1 MRVVVELTS
10 HNVRF
15 VKFILKITEVTKKI
29 KNCVKYTTCYNIIM
43 EILIVTLILTLSIII
58 IQKTKQTQ
66 QKQKYQIK
74 YNYQI
79 KKSVMTIA
87 EVSFYKKLTSA
98 LHDNFIIVP
107 QAHLS
112 MIFNHT
118 VYGQNWRGAFS
129 VINGKSIDFL
139 IIDRGTFQPL
149 LGIELDD
156 SSHERH
162 DRQER
167 DKIVNT
173 IFKQTNLPLVR
184 FSTGEWNTPNDINQ
198 KVLPLLESDTTTDT
212 YSDTQNSL
220 HQA

>member
-1 MRVVVELTS
+1 
-10 HNVRF
+10 
-15 VKFILKITEVTKKI
+15 
-29 KNCVKYTTCYNIIM
+29 M
-43 EILIVTLILTLSIII
+43 EILITTLILTLLIVIIT
-58 IQKTKQTQ
+58 QKTKQTQ
-66 QKQKYQIK
+66 QKQNYQIK
-74 YNYQI
+74 YKYQT

-87 EVSFYKKLTSA
+87 EGNFYKKLTSA

-139 IIDRGTFQPL
+139 IINRGTFQPL

-162 DRQER
+162 NRQER
-167 DKIVNT
+167 DKIVNA
-173 IFKQTNLPLVR
+173 IFKQTNLPLIH
-184 FSTGEWNTPNDINQ
+184 FSTGEWNTPDDINQ
-198 KVLPLLESDTTTDT
+198 KVLPLLESDTTTNT
-212 YSDTQNSL
+212 YSDTQDSL

>member
-1 MRVVVELTS
+1 
-10 HNVRF
+10 
-15 VKFILKITEVTKKI
+15 
-29 KNCVKYTTCYNIIM
+29 M
-43 EILIVTLILTLSIII
+43 EILITTLILTLLIVIIT
-58 IQKTKQTQ
+58 QKTKQTQ
-66 QKQKYQIK
+66 QKQNYQIK
-74 YNYQI
+74 YKYQT
-79 KKSVMTIA
+79 KKSVITIA
-87 EVSFYKKLTSA
+87 EGNFYKKLTSA

-139 IIDRGTFQPL
+139 IINRGTFQPL

-162 DRQER
+162 NRQER
-167 DKIVNT
+167 DKIVNA
-173 IFKQTNLPLVR
+173 IFKQTNLPLIH
-184 FSTGEWNTPNDINQ
+184 FSTGEWNTPDDINQ
-198 KVLPLLESDTTTDT
+198 KVLPLLESDTTTNI
-212 YSDTQNSL
+212 YSDTQDSL

>member
-1 MRVVVELTS
+1 
-10 HNVRF
+10 
-15 VKFILKITEVTKKI
+15 
-29 KNCVKYTTCYNIIM
+29 M
-43 EILIVTLILTLSIII
+43 EILITTLILTLLIVIIV
-58 IQKTKQTQ
+58 QKTKQTQ
-66 QKQKYQIK
+66 QKQNYQIK
-74 YNYQI
+74 YKYQT
-79 KKSVMTIA
+79 KKSVMTLA
-87 EVSFYKKLTSA
+87 EGNFYKKLTSA

-118 VYGQNWRGAFS
+118 IYGQNWRGAFS

-212 YSDTQNSL
+212 YSDTQDSL

>member
-1 MRVVVELTS
+1 
-10 HNVRF
+10 
-15 VKFILKITEVTKKI
+15 
-29 KNCVKYTTCYNIIM
+29 M
-43 EILIVTLILTLSIII
+43 EILIITLLLTLLITII
-58 IQKTKQTQ
+58 IQKKQN
-66 QKQKYQIK
+66 KHNKKNYQIK

-87 EVSFYKKLTSA
+87 EGNFYKKLTSA

-139 IIDRGTFQPL
+139 IINRGTFQPL

-162 DRQER
+162 NRQER
-167 DKIVNT
+167 DKIVNA
-173 IFKQTNLPLVR
+173 IFKQTNLPLIH
-184 FSTGEWNTPNDINQ
+184 FSTGEWNTPDDINQ
-198 KVLPLLESDTTTDT
+198 KVLPLLESDTTTNT
-212 YSDTQNSL
+212 YSDTQDSL

>member
-1 MRVVVELTS
+1 
-10 HNVRF
+10 
-15 VKFILKITEVTKKI
+15 
-29 KNCVKYTTCYNIIM
+29 M
-43 EILIVTLILTLSIII
+43 EILIITVLILILLITAIITR
-58 IQKTKQTQ
+58 KPKQTIQIQ
-66 QKQKYQIK
+66 QKQNYQLK
-74 YNYQI
+74 YNYQT

-87 EVSFYKKLTSA
+87 EGNFYKKLTSA
-98 LHDNFIIVP
+98 LHDSFIIVP

-118 VYGQNWRGAFS
+118 IYGQNWRGAFS

-184 FSTGEWNTPNDINQ
+184 FSTGEWNTPSDINQ
-198 KVLPLLESDTTTDT
+198 KVSPLLELDKVTNT
-212 YSDTQNSL
+212 YSDTQDSL

>member
-1 MRVVVELTS
+1 
-10 HNVRF
+10 
-15 VKFILKITEVTKKI
+15 
-29 KNCVKYTTCYNIIM
+29 M
-43 EILIVTLILTLSIII
+43 EILITTLILTLLIVITV
-58 IQKTKQTQ
+58 QKTKQTQ
-66 QKQKYQIK
+66 QKQNYQLK
-74 YNYQI
+74 YNYQT

-87 EVSFYKKLTSA
+87 EGNFYKKLTSA

-198 KVLPLLESDTTTDT
+198 KVLPLLESDTMTDT
-212 YSDTQNSL
+212 YSDTQDSL

>member
-1 MRVVVELTS
+1 
-10 HNVRF
+10 
-15 VKFILKITEVTKKI
+15 
-29 KNCVKYTTCYNIIM
+29 M
-43 EILIVTLILTLSIII
+43 EILITIILLIVLVKLLTNN
-58 IQKTKQTQ
+58 QKKRHDN
-66 QKQKYQIK
+66 QKPLLK
-74 YNYQI
+74 YNYKV
-79 KKSVMTIA
+79 KKSVMTTA
-87 EVSFYKKLTSA
+87 EENFYKKLTSA
-98 LHDNFIIVP
+98 LHDNYVIVP

-112 MIFNHT
+112 MIFEHT

-149 LGIELDD
+149 LGIELND

-167 DKIVNT
+167 DKIVNA

-184 FSTGEWNTPNDINQ
+184 FSTGEWNTPGDISQ
-198 KVLPLLESDTTTDT
+198 KVLPLLESDTTPDT
-212 YSDTQNSL
+212 YSDTRDSL

>member
-1 MRVVVELTS
+1 
-10 HNVRF
+10 
-15 VKFILKITEVTKKI
+15 
-29 KNCVKYTTCYNIIM
+29 M
-43 EILIVTLILTLSIII
+43 EILIIVILLITITKLLTV
-58 IQKTKQTQ
+58 IQKAKIPTTNPTN
-66 QKQKYQIK
+66 QKPQLK
-74 YNYQI
+74 YNYKV

-87 EVSFYKKLTSA
+87 EENFYKKLTSA
-98 LHDNFIIVP
+98 LHDNYVIVP

-112 MIFNHT
+112 MIFDHT

-139 IIDRGTFQPL
+139 IIDRGAFQPL
-149 LGIELDD
+149 VGIKLDD

-167 DKIVNT
+167 DKIVNA
-173 IFKQTNLPLVR
+173 IFKQTNLPLVH
-184 FSTGEWNTPNDINQ
+184 FSTGEWNTPDDINQ

-212 YSDTQNSL
+212 YSDTQDSL

>member
-1 MRVVVELTS
+1 
-10 HNVRF
+10 
-15 VKFILKITEVTKKI
+15 
-29 KNCVKYTTCYNIIM
+29 M
-43 EILIVTLILTLSIII
+43 EILITTLILTLLIVIIV
-58 IQKTKQTQ
+58 QKTKQTQ
-66 QKQKYQIK
+66 QKQNYQLK
-74 YNYQI
+74 YNYQT

-87 EVSFYKKLTSA
+87 EGNFYKKLTSA
-98 LHDNFIIVP
+98 LRDNFIIVP

-156 SSHERH
+156 SSHKRH

-167 DKIVNT
+167 DKIVNA
-173 IFKQTNLPLVR
+173 IFKQTNLPLVH
-184 FSTGEWNTPNDINQ
+184 FSTGEWNTPDDINQ

-212 YSDTQNSL
+212 YSDTQDSP

>member
-1 MRVVVELTS
+1 
-10 HNVRF
+10 
-15 VKFILKITEVTKKI
+15 
-29 KNCVKYTTCYNIIM
+29 M
-43 EILIVTLILTLSIII
+43 EILIIVILLITITKLLTV
-58 IQKTKQTQ
+58 IQKAKIPTTNPTN
-66 QKQKYQIK
+66 QKPQLK
-74 YNYQI
+74 YNYKV

-87 EVSFYKKLTSA
+87 EENFYKKLTSA
-98 LHDNFIIVP
+98 LHDNYVIVP

-112 MIFNHT
+112 MIFDHT

-139 IIDRGTFQPL
+139 IIDHNTLQPL

-156 SSHERH
+156 SSHERR

-167 DKIVNT
+167 DKIVNA
-173 IFKQTNLPLVR
+173 IFGQTNLPLVH
-184 FSTGEWNTPNDINQ
+184 FSTGEWNTPDDINQ

-212 YSDTQNSL
+212 YSGTQDSP

>member
-1 MRVVVELTS
+1 
-10 HNVRF
+10 
-15 VKFILKITEVTKKI
+15 
-29 KNCVKYTTCYNIIM
+29 M
-43 EILIVTLILTLSIII
+43 EILITVILLIVLTKLLIS
-58 IQKTKQTQ
+58 IQKTEKRAQNSSS
-66 QKQKYQIK
+66 QKPLLK
-74 YNYQI
+74 YNYKI

-87 EVSFYKKLTSA
+87 EENFYKKLASA
-98 LHDNFIIVP
+98 LHDNYVIVP

-112 MIFNHT
+112 MIFDHT

-139 IIDRGTFQPL
+139 IIERGTFQPL

-167 DKIVNT
+167 DKIVNA
-173 IFKQTNLPLVR
+173 IFKQTNLPLVH
-184 FSTGEWNTPNDINQ
+184 FATGEWNTPDDINQ
-198 KVLPLLESDTTTDT
+198 KVLPLLESDIVINT
-212 YSDTQNSL
+212 YSDTQDSL

>member
-1 MRVVVELTS
+1 
-10 HNVRF
+10 
-15 VKFILKITEVTKKI
+15 
-29 KNCVKYTTCYNIIM
+29 M
-43 EILIVTLILTLSIII
+43 EILITVILLIVLTKLLIS
-58 IQKTKQTQ
+58 IQKTEKRAQNSSS
-66 QKQKYQIK
+66 QKPLLK
-74 YNYQI
+74 YNYKI

-87 EVSFYKKLTSA
+87 EENFYKKLASA
-98 LHDNFIIVP
+98 LHDNYVIVP

-112 MIFNHT
+112 MIFDHT

-149 LGIELDD
+149 VGIELDD

-167 DKIVNT
+167 DKIVNA
-173 IFKQTNLPLVR
+173 IFKQTNLPLVH
-184 FSTGEWNTPNDINQ
+184 FSTGEWNTPDDINQ

-212 YSDTQNSL
+212 YSDTQDSQ